1 VKRTLTIIVICLFLQ
16 TAAVYAR
23 SQEDKTATPQDKTAN
38 RAQLLTTARITKID
52 TKKKILTART
62 ENDHSSSSS
71 IPAGEPQGSG
81 RRSGRG
87 GAGRRRNGGGFPG
100 GGIPFPGGGGG
111 GRPSSTPKDQG
122 KEFKVVVSD
131 TTAIKEGENS
141 ISFLNLNVGDHIT
154 IKGLPKG
161 GGSDLE
167 ASEITLNH

>member
-1 VKRTLTIIVICLFLQ
+1 VKRTLTIVVICLFLQ
-16 TAAVYAR
+16 TAAVYSR
-23 SQEDKTATPQDKTAN
+23 SQEDKTASQQDKTAN

-52 TKKKILTART
+52 TKKRVLTART

-87 GAGRRRNGGGFPG
+87 GARRRRNGGGF
-100 GGIPFPGGGGG
+100 PFPGGGGG